1 MRSEEKLNE
10 LFKTLREENVTTSV
24 SDVSSWI
31 NVHSTSANIK
41 KVKKTAITKK
51 IIIMSAIITPAIIGS
66 IILFSGKQHTKPDNM
81 NSPVI
86 KQNNYSLPIDSSKNK
101 DIETAQKNIKVKNKQ
116 FIGITTLNY
125 LMRDSTQRVE
135 EKNTTEA
142 KLNSNIHLNE
152 TDPQSKLPKV
162 SKNWRTFNDS
172 LNVDTLFNGVKSLVF
187 TGDEGDIT
195 VRGSK
200 RSNLTMNY
208 HYRLKTKGVY
218 VKKAKAVLSKQ
229 EEANCGLSYELV
241 DSVLTIHLEIKS
253 QTFSGIGLLSET
265 SKLEFNVPENIAI
278 SINTSY
284 GDVELN
290 NLSSSN
296 YRIKT
301 LSGDVKMESVNG
313 NVTLSSISGDV
324 SLKNAELNN
333 LGNNSYRIQ
342 TTSGNI
348 KMERVNGNITLSSSS
363 GDVSLKNSVANI
375 NVSLISGRFNGNN
388 INVVDAFYIGCTSG
402 NVDCEITNPDSELRF
417 NLYTASGK
425 IKVQRQDLS
434 YKGFGGYTFGQGNLK
449 ITAES
454 TSGNIIIR

>member
-454 TSGNIIIR
+454 TSGNIIFR

>member
-1 MRSEEKLNE
+1 
-10 LFKTLREENVTTSV
+10 
-24 SDVSSWI
+24 
-31 NVHSTSANIK
+31 
-41 KVKKTAITKK
+41 
-51 IIIMSAIITPAIIGS
+51 
-66 IILFSGKQHTKPDNM
+66 
-81 NSPVI
+81 
-86 KQNNYSLPIDSSKNK
+86 
-101 DIETAQKNIKVKNKQ
+101 
-116 FIGITTLNY
+116 
-125 LMRDSTQRVE
+125 
-135 EKNTTEA
+135 
-142 KLNSNIHLNE
+142 
-152 TDPQSKLPKV
+152 
-162 SKNWRTFNDS
+162 
-172 LNVDTLFNGVKSLVF
+172 
-187 TGDEGDIT
+187 
-195 VRGSK
+195 
-200 RSNLTMNY
+200 MNY

-454 TSGNIIIR
+454 TSGNIIFR

>member
-313 NVTLSSISGDV
+313 NITLSSISGDV

-454 TSGNIIIR
+454 TSGNIIFR

>member
-51 IIIMSAIITPAIIGS
+51 IIIMSAII
-66 IILFSGKQHTKPDNM
+66 
-81 NSPVI
+81 PVI

-454 TSGNIIIR
+454 TSGNIIFR

>member
-31 NVHSTSANIK
+31 NAYSTSANIK
-41 KVKKTAITKK
+41 TVKKTAITKK
-51 IIIMSAIITPAIIGS
+51 IIIMSAIITTAIIGS
-66 IILFSGKQHTKPDNM
+66 IILFSGEQSTKQNKI
-81 NSPVI
+81 NSPLM
-86 KQNNYSLPIDSSKNK
+86 KKLPLDSSIKK
-101 DIETAQKNIKVKNKQ
+101 IIETKQDSIKVAKNQ
-116 FIGITTLNY
+116 YTSITTFNY
-125 LMRDSTQRVE
+125 LMRDSTQGVE

-142 KLNSNIHLNE
+142 KLNSNINMNE
-152 TDPQSKLPKV
+152 TDPQSKTPKV

-172 LNVDTLFNGVKSLVF
+172 LNIDTLFNGVKSLVF
-187 TGDEGDIT
+187 TGDNCDLSI
-195 VRGSK
+195 RGSK
-200 RSNLTMNY
+200 RTDIRMNY
-208 HYRLKTKGVY
+208 HYLLKANGIFLR
-218 VKKAKAVLSKQ
+218 KKNS
-229 EEANCGLSYELV
+229 ELSYELK
-241 DSVLTIHLEIKS
+241 DSVLTVHLEIKN
-253 QTFSGIGLLSET
+253 QIFIGVSLTSET
-265 SKLEFNVPENIAI
+265 SKLEFNVPENMAI

-290 NLSSSN
+290 NLSNNN

-425 IKVQRQDLS
+425 IKVRRQDLS
-434 YKGFGGYTFGQGNLK
+434 YKGFGGYTFGQGKVK

-454 TSGNIIIR
+454 TSGNVIIR